1 MRCGYEEHFDNRN
14 ITTMTTG
21 TIMIVDQQPPLDRA
35 PKSPTMDRLTASAKS
50 IMGLRC
56 GSLFD
61 LLSFS
66 NS

>member
-1 MRCGYEEHFDNRN
+1 MYCYEEHFDKRN
-14 ITTMTTG
+14 ITTMTTA
-21 TIMIVDQQPPLDRA
+21 TIKIVAPQPPLAKA

-50 IMGLRC
+50 IMGVRC